1 MKSVIMMKGLPGSG
15 KSKWAHEN
23 CDAETVRVNKDD
35 IRAMM
40 GGDFSKSKENI
51 TLNVRDALVRESL
64 SRNKGVIVD
73 DTNFNPIHEETLRN
87 IAKEYDAEFIVNY
100 IDTPVD
106 ECIKRDAK
114 RANPVGRDVIMDMY
128 RKYVKQ
134 VPEYVPD
141 NPDLVDA
148 IIVDIDGTL
157 AHMTDRSP
165 YDYSK
170 VSSDVVDGKIRGLV
184 SLYRKLGCDV
194 IIVSG
199 RKDDCMLETEQW
211 LDNNNIIYHA
221 LHMRT
226 ADDNRADYIVKKEIY
241 DKYIK
246 GKYNIEFVLD
256 DRDQV
261 VRMWRE
267 EGLKCLQVAEG
278 NF

>member
-106 ECIKRDAK
+106 ECLKRDAA
-114 RANPVGRDVIMDMY
+114 RANPVGREVIMDMY
-128 RKYVKQ
+128 RKYIKQ
-134 VPEYVPD
+134 VPKESLFDESLPY
-141 NPDLVDA
+141 A
-148 IIVDIDGTL
+148 IIVDVDGTL
-157 AHMTDRSP
+157 AHMIDRSP

-170 VSSDVVDGKIRGLV
+170 VDTDIVDIRIRGIV
-184 SLYRKLGCDV
+184 RIHTNSGCKV

-199 RKDDCMLETEQW
+199 RKDECYEQTRQW
-211 LDNNNIIYHA
+211 LHNYGVPFDE
-221 LHMRT
+221 LHMRKV
-226 ADDNRADYIVKKEIY
+226 DDNRADYIVKKEIY
-241 DKYIK
+241 DEHIK
-246 GKYNIEFVLD
+246 DKYNILFVLD

>member
-1 MKSVIMMKGLPGSG
+1 MMKGIPGSG
-15 KSKWAHEN
+15 KSVFALGVCNSEV
-23 CDAETVRVNKDD
+23 VRVNKDD

-40 GGDFSKSKENI
+40 GGNFTKDNETI
-51 TLNVRDALVRESL
+51 VIAVRNALV
-64 SRNKGVIVD
+64 KGALHQDKVVIVD
-73 DTNFNPIHEETLRN
+73 DTNFAPIHEDTLSL
-87 IAKEYDAEFIVNY
+87 IAKEYDAEFEVKF

-128 RKYVKQ
+128 RKYIKQ
-134 VPEYVPD
+134 VPEAIPFD
-141 NPDLVDA
+141 STIPSA

-170 VSSDVVDGKIRGLV
+170 VSTDIVDKTIRGIV
-184 SLYRKLGCDV
+184 NMYSLDMGV
-194 IIVSG
+194 IVVSG
-199 RKDDCMLETEQW
+199 RKDECKKETELW
-211 LDNNNIIYHA
+211 LRENKIYFHE
-221 LHMRT
+221 LHMRKT
-226 ADDNRADYIVKKEIY
+226 EDNRADYIVKKEIY
-241 DKYIK
+241 DEHIK
-246 GKYNIEFVLD
+246 GKYNVLFVLD

-278 NF
+278 SF

>member
-1 MKSVIMMKGLPGSG
+1 MMKGLPGSG
-15 KSKWAHEN
+15 KSKFALEHCNSEV
-23 CDAETVRVNKDD
+23 VRVNKDD

-40 GGDFSKSKENI
+40 GGNFTKGNETIVIAVRN
-51 TLNVRDALVRESL
+51 TLVKGALQQDKV
-64 SRNKGVIVD
+64 VIVD
-73 DTNFNPIHEETLRN
+73 DTNFAPIHEDTLSL
-87 IAKEYDAEFIVNY
+87 IAKEYDAEFEVKF

-128 RKYVKQ
+128 RKYIKQ
-134 VPEYVPD
+134 VPKYIPH

-170 VSSDVVDGKIRGLV
+170 VGSDIVDEKIRGIV
-184 SLYRKLGCDV
+184 SLYRKIGFDI

-199 RKDDCMLETEQW
+199 RKDECKSETIAW
-211 LDNNNIIYHA
+211 LDNNNIISHA
-221 LHMRT
+221 LHMRK

-241 DKYIK
+241 DEYIK

-267 EGLKCLQVAEG
+267 EGLKCLQVQEG